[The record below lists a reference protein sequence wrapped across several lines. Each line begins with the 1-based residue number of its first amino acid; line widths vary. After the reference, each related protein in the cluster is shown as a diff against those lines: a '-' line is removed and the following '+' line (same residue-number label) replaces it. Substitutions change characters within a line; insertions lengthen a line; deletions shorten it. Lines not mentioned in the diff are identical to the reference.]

1 MAIFYGKSNLNFT
14 QAGIKWNIKRIASKS
29 QLPVNGKP
37 GEVYILTDKNINKIK
52 KVATIFEGDDLVDNA
67 INLFYQESTDSKRI
81 NDYWG
86 WKFDFKFN
94 SQTTLLNGKLIPT
107 YVYFWDMNVNDW
119 VEIQVSYNFNEK
131 VKTMEFMS
139 KNLNIENLYPDLGIT
154 NYEFNVNNILLL
166 ENIVIPAIVENINT
180 LEFMGADINMTNI
193 YPNLYVF
200 TEELTHNG

>member
-14 QAGIKWNIKRIASKS
+14 QAGIKWNIKKITNRN
-29 QLPVNGKP
+29 QLPAVGSP

-119 VEIQVSYNFNEK
+119 VEIQVSYNFKEK
-131 VKTMEFMS
+131 VSTLQFIGTSINIDNLCPSVINNFDVEISNIIEEEFIYTPS
-139 KNLNIENLYPDLGIT
+139 TSETFSVLSFIGK
-154 NYEFNVNNILLL
+154 
-166 ENIVIPAIVENINT
+166 
-180 LEFMGADINMTNI
+180 DINI
-193 YPNLYVF
+193 SSLYPNLYNF
-200 TEELTHNG
+200 SEEVTTR